1 MIDPD
6 FEVMQVL
13 RKQGLPVEL
22 SREATYSVGDVLTT
36 ISVVGHRP
44 LGRLPGSRL
53 ASKARIIAT
62 TTGPDYDA
70 AAEAA
75 GKAHTAVMSLTESAS
90 TIFSSVTCISLPSEI
105 SAHQPTGAA
114 AIQAVYSM
122 FFRSIT

>member
-22 SREATYSVGDVLTT
+22 SREASYSVGDVLTT
-36 ISVVGHRP
+36 ISAVGHRP

-75 GKAHTAVMSLTESAS
+75 RNVHTAVMSLTESAS

-105 SAHQPTGAA
+105 GAHQPTGAV

-122 FFRSIT
+122 CFRSST